1 MDVDSKAL
9 SFCEGMHDA
18 RLMRLSEQNN
28 LFPLQVRAKLQQ
40 LCDINARGC
49 LDVHQAHTLL
59 AAAAACRDLQ
69 AGLGGQGAVAK
80 EREAAAAAAGEGG
93 SSLSRPIDFVNAPV
107 GPSRDL
113 FPQLLMRL
121 GVQPPLTA
129 AAARGLITLNKK

>member
-1 MDVDSKAL
+1 
-9 SFCEGMHDA
+9 
-18 RLMRLSEQNN
+18 MRAQ
-28 LFPLQVRAKLQQ
+28 LQQ
-40 LCDINARGC
+40 LCGIDARGC

-69 AGLGGQGAVAK
+69 AGLGGMAK
-80 EREAAAAAAGEGG
+80 EREAASAAEGG
-93 SSLSRPIDFVNAPV
+93 NLSRPIDFVNAPV